1 MMIRI
6 VNDILKQNLFK
17 KIKYNIIE
25 EIIKN
30 ASNQFLWCK

>member
-6 VNDILKQNLFK
+6 VKDILKQNLLK